1 VTYEAVMAKRGDKE
15 WEDGDDSNLYD
26 SGFDD
31 GYKTGDVHGY
41 SAGWDECETMWSEF
55 AWDVI
60 AFAIQQMDYD
70 IESGG
75 SVNIEFLRRLVVFLR
90 QFPTDWDKLSGVLDN
105 YIEHAVETE
114 RADDVRQLMRMRLEP
129 NKEEME

>member
-1 VTYEAVMAKRGDKE
+1 MTYEAVMAKRGDKE

-31 GYKTGDVHGY
+31 GYKAGDVHGY
-41 SAGWDECETMWSEF
+41 STGWDECETMWSEF

-70 IESGG
+70 IEGGG
-75 SVNIEFLRRLVVFLR
+75 SVNIEFMRRLVVFLR
-90 QFPTDWDKLSGVLDN
+90 QFPTDWEKLSGILDN

-114 RADDVRQLMRMRLEP
+114 SADDVRQLMRMRLEP
-129 NKEEME
+129 SKEE